1 MGIKHTPGPWIVCT
15 PSDSTDYL
23 CIEEDSQLVGEASTI
38 AEVNLGGSGISEQ
51 IGSGNARL
59 IAAAPELLEALRKA
73 DALLKNA
80 SDTGLL
86 DLLAGYMHPD
96 EINGACDAV
105 IAAIAKA
112 TGEPVA

>member
-1 MGIKHTPGPWIVCT
+1 MAIEHTPGPWVIDSDGDGKANAIVT
-15 PSDSTDYL
+15 STHL
-23 CIEEDSQLVGEASTI
+23 ASLDDDI
-38 AEVNLGGSGISEQ
+38 CEVYGGNMDGADIRQ
-51 IGSGNARL
+51 ANARL
-59 IAAAPELLEALRKA
+59 IAAAPDLLAALRKA

>member
-1 MGIKHTPGPWIVCT
+1 MKIEHTPGPWEAREH
-15 PSDSTDYL
+15 SDGSHWFVDWEQGGEGYT
-23 CIEEDSQLVGEASTI
+23 LVDGLSEAD
-38 AEVNLGGSGISEQ
+38 
-51 IGSGNARL
+51 ARL
-59 IAAAPELLEALRKA
+59 IAAAPDLLAALRKA